1 MQDLEELYQ
10 LYSPDIYRHLCGL
23 NTSNRLRNELA
34 DQLDTNRLC
43 RDLKGRSPLRNH
55 PHLLPGR

>member
-10 LYSPDIYRHLCGL
+10 LYNPDIYRHLCGL